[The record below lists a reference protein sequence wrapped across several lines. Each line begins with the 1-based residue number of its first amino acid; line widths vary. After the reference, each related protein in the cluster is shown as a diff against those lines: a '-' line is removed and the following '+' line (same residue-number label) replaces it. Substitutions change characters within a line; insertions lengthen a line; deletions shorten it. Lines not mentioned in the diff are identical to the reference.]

1 MKFKFIQI
9 LLVIT
14 TTIFAQTPRSRVQIQ
29 NGTLVSD
36 RGTLLRG
43 ARISTDGTST
53 FLPSR
58 EEVSNIKNLGL
69 NCIHLYAECPQ
80 YQEPGENVA
89 LVDSMVKWTEI
100 DSLYLIIVIGAC
112 NQNCHFDLNFV
123 MDFWNL
129 YAPRYKD
136 KTHVIYEIA
145 NEPECD
151 TAPFDTSTLN
161 MEKKAYDIIRSLAPE
176 THIMFMTY
184 PGLDSLTL
192 DDINYLGPGIDW
204 SNASIAAH
212 GFMIGTNK
220 FRSAVHAVKNAGY
233 AVTITETGLV
243 QVIYANVG
251 TTRIYEEEY
260 ISYAHFV
267 TVQSLNEDTSV
278 YKYLIENS
286 DVRWEPD
293 FGIWPENIPPVL
305 TRDPYQSVIPTFW
318 DEFNGVWNNDDGVIG
333 QVSNNDYV
341 AFYSFD
347 FQEGPGTF
355 NAVCSSGGEGGNIE
369 LHLDSING
377 LLIGT
382 CIIPV
387 TGNWTVY
394 NTFSCATEQF
404 NGINNL
410 YLVFKGDNCCD
421 LFNVKSFIFNR
432 PGTNYIRPLN
442 SSDNENIQ
450 IFPNPA
456 HDYINV
462 NMDEN
467 AVMEIYNVQGQ
478 LMISGKLSVMNNSI
492 HLTNLSAGSYILK
505 IINNTKVFSEIFI
518 IE

>member
-1 MKFKFIQI
+1 MKILFLSI
-9 LLVIT
+9 LLIF
-14 TTIFAQTPRSRVQIQ
+14 TTIVYSQTPRNRVQIQ
-29 NGTLVSD
+29 NGTLVTD

-43 ARISTDGTST
+43 ARISTDGTTT
-53 FLPSR
+53 FLPSK

-69 NCIHLYAECPQ
+69 NCIHLYAECPE
-80 YQEPGENVA
+80 YQDPGDNIS
-89 LVDSMVKWTEI
+89 LVDSLVSWTET

-123 MDFWNL
+123 KDFWNL

-151 TAPFDTSTLN
+151 KAPYDTSTLN
-161 MEKKAYDIIRSLAPE
+161 MEKKAYEIIRSLAPE

-192 DDINYLGPGIDW
+192 DDINYLGSGIDW

-212 GFMIGTNK
+212 GYMIGTNK

-243 QVIYANVG
+243 KIIYANTG

-267 TVQSLNEDTSV
+267 TVQSINEDTSV

-293 FGIWPENIPPVL
+293 FGIWPSNIPPVL

-318 DEFNGVWNNDDGVIG
+318 DEFDGIWNNDDGVIG
-333 QVSNNDYV
+333 QISNNDYI
-341 AFYSFD
+341 AFYNLD
-347 FQEGPGTF
+347 FQLGSGTF
-355 NAVCSSGGEGGNIE
+355 DATCSSGGAGGNIE

-382 CIIPV
+382 CAIPV
-387 TGNWTVY
+387 TGNWNVY
-394 NTFSCATEQF
+394 ETFSCTTEQF
-404 NGINNL
+404 NGIHNL
-410 YLVFKGDNCCD
+410 YLPFKGDKCCD
-421 LFNVKSFIFNR
+421 LLNVKSFVFNK
-432 PGTNYIRPLN
+432 PGTIYIEPLTSPGN
-442 SSDNENIQ
+442 QEVH
-450 IFPNPA
+450 FYPNPTR
-456 HDYINV
+456 DYIKLNI
-462 NMDEN
+462 DE
-467 AVMEIYNVQGQ
+467 VTTVELYNIQGQ
-478 LMISGKLSVMNNSI
+478 LLIRKQLTENNNIFPIHDLSS
-492 HLTNLSAGSYILK
+492 GSYLVKILNK
-505 IINNTKVFSEIFI
+505 TRVLSDILI